1 MPQCYLVRT
10 ETIEGKRPRYSIN
23 GKRVSE
29 ETYWETY
36 DRLTRF
42 ADFSVLCLPSGRV
55 KRSLSGV
62 YSMYERTDLTY

>member
-1 MPQCYLVRT
+1 MERKYLVRT
-10 ETIEGKRPRYSIN
+10 ETVEGKRPRFYID

-36 DRLTRF
+36 DRLSKF

-55 KRSLSGV
+55 KCSLSGV
-62 YSMYERTDLTY
+62 YNMYERTDLTY